1 MVKDNHF
8 KWWIQMNR
16 KDKKN
21 LKLDKEDVDY
31 KHRSTTVFQN
41 FSTHTTEMKCME
53 MKDSPFRNRPWF
65 LCVCSTSLLK
75 TLWEK
80 DILLVTS
87 NFSFFP
93 QCYLSILRA
102 FCLFHQIWNC
112 HLQTF
117 SVLNSLK
124 FVIGKGLKMSS
135 SFYFRFTEQSVW
147 PRCHFQS
154 RDDWKF
160 SRD

>member
-1 MVKDNHF
+1 
-8 KWWIQMNR
+8 MNK

-53 MKDSPFRNRPWF
+53 MKYSPFRNRPWF

-93 QCYLSILRA
+93 TVLSIHFKSFLPFSSNLKLSSADFFSFEQSKICHWERIKNV
-102 FCLFHQIWNC
+102 FFFLFSIHRTICLTQMS
-112 HLQTF
+112 F
-117 SVLNSLK
+117 SVQ
-124 FVIGKGLKMSS
+124 
-135 SFYFRFTEQSVW
+135 R
-147 PRCHFQS
+147 
-154 RDDWKF
+154 
-160 SRD
+160 